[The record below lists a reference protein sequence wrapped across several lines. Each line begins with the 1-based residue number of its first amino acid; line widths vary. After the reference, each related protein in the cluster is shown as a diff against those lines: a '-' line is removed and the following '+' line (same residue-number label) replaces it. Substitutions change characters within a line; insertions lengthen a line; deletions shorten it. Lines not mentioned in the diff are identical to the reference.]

1 MVSVTKTP
9 PQACAGTPVLELS
22 IQPGHP
28 TQDPDLCK
36 SLATRQLCSQAP
48 GPPACPQ
55 TPTEVFP
62 PSPAME
68 AARPQSQPQGCPSTD
83 EGADAITAVPVC
95 LLGQGWPWSPTRKGR
110 TRLTEGRGGG
120 RQEAV
125 VLRLPRVCLCVCLL
139 RGACVRL
146 YACVSVCVWGSA
158 CMVCLF
164 SMCVCAC
171 MSVCVSKW
179 GRAHVGYVYLC
190 VHASACTYVFL
201 YMCSCVPLCVCMC
214 VCVCTRGCPC

>member
-62 PSPAME
+62 PSPATE